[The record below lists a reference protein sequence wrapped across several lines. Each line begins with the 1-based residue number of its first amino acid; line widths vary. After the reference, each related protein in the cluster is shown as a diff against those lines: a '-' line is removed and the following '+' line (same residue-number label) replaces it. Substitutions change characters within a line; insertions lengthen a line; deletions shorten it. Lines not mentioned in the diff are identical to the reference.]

1 MVATQRLE
9 FRQSQT
15 LVITPQLQQAIK
27 LLQLSNQELSNVV
40 EQEIAEN
47 PLLEL
52 DENRPDLN
60 QAVGNDEGNE
70 PGSSQELPDTYQSTH
85 DGNLPAESDLPLDTN
100 YDTYFDGDHNAWSSA
115 RSPTGSRSSSGQVF
129 DAGESPEALA
139 VQKRNLRDLL
149 LDQLNVDVDGQVERL
164 VGVHLID
171 CLDESGYVT
180 TDLTEIAETL
190 GTTLELVE
198 TVLAILQKFE
208 PTGVFARS
216 LKECLALQLAD
227 RNRLDPAMASL
238 LDHLD
243 LVAKRD
249 VQALCQVCD
258 VDQEDVADMM
268 AELRSLNPKPG
279 LEYSSEPAEPI
290 IPDILMRNHPNG
302 GWMLELN
309 SDTLPR
315 VLVNQQYYA
324 RVIPKVRDK
333 KEREFIAEKLQS
345 ANWLAKALE
354 QRATT
359 ILRAASEVVRQ
370 QEGFFK
376 KGVQHLRP
384 LTLRDVAEAIEM
396 HESTISRATAN
407 KFIATPR
414 GMFELRYFFT
424 GAIAGTN
431 GSVHAAE
438 AVRERIKALIRDEEP
453 KAILSDDH
461 IVERLRQDGIDI
473 ARRTVAKYREAMR
486 IPSSVQRRREKKFAS
501 LAHSDQ
507 EL

>member
-27 LLQLSNQELSNVV
+27 LLQLSNQELSSVV

-47 PLLEL
+47 PLLE
-52 DENRPDLN
+52 
-60 QAVGNDEGNE
+60 VDEGRSDLKEADGDNE
-70 PGSSQELPDTYQSTH
+70 APEPSSLPELPDTDQPARE
-85 DGNLPAESDLPLDTN
+85 DNLPAESDLPLDTN
-100 YDTYFDGDHNAWSSA
+100 YDAYFDGDHNAWSSA
-115 RSPTGSRSSSGQVF
+115 RSSAGSASGPSGQAY
-129 DAGESPEALA
+129 DRGESAEALA
-139 VQKRNLRDLL
+139 VQKPSLRDFL
-149 LDQLNVDVDGQVERL
+149 LDQLNVEVDGQVERL
-164 VGVHLID
+164 IGVYLID
-171 CLDESGYVT
+171 GLDEAGYIAV
-180 TDLTEIAETL
+180 DLNEIAQTL
-190 GTTLELVE
+190 GTTLETVE
-198 TVLAILQKFE
+198 SVLAILQKFE
-208 PTGVFARS
+208 PAGVFARS

-249 VQALCQVCD
+249 LQALCQACQ
-258 VDQEDVADMM
+258 VDQEDAADMM

-279 LEYSSEPAEPI
+279 LEYTSEPADPV
-290 IPDILMRNHPNG
+290 IPDILMRGHPNG
-302 GWMLELN
+302 GWVLELN

-324 RVIPKVRDK
+324 RVVPKIRDK
-333 KEREFIAEKLQS
+333 REREFIAEKLQS

-370 QEGFFK
+370 QDSFFK
-376 KGVQHLRP
+376 KGIQHLKP
-384 LTLRDVAEAIEM
+384 LTLRDIAEAIEM
-396 HESTISRATAN
+396 HESTISRATVN
-407 KFIATPR
+407 KYIATPR
-414 GMFELRYFFT
+414 GVFELRYFFT

-486 IPSSVQRRREKKFAS
+486 IPSSVQRRREKS
-501 LAHSDQ
+501 MRL
-507 EL
+507 